1 MKNKSNQ
8 LSLLVTNPK
17 EAYRHIRNYL
27 AGRLVGVTRD
37 DALLQE
43 VIKCLFCKL
52 HLKRQRKEIE
62 NATDVLGL
70 ARTYR
75 QAFSEVR
82 SRLPNLFG
90 EQDELLLDPTSL
102 AYLNQTLEVLPLDD
116 PAYDP
121 FGDAYEVFIGSV
133 IRGQE
138 GQFFTPQNAA
148 DLLVSIITPKPGE
161 RIIDPACGSGTF
173 LSAAARSLIKKGALP
188 EDVAKDIV
196 GVDKDRYLAGLASAR
211 LGMATLAPARVYC
224 ADSLSLIEEDGSESS
239 LRDELGKFDVVLTNP
254 PFGARIVSVSPSVQP
269 LFELGHRW
277 KLDMHSGRFTKL
289 EELQSS
295 VPPQV
300 LFVERCLSLV
310 RSGGRIGMVV
320 PESLISGS
328 NYRYVVEYIRSKGH
342 VRAVIGM
349 PEALFKTSGKGG
361 THTKTCLIYMHKNGT
376 GESARGDKIFMADAQ
391 WCGRDSRGRQIE
403 RDELPEIAN
412 KYGRFLTGR
421 LDGHSHL
428 GYEVSASQIIDS
440 ILAPRYYNPDV
451 NAELSLLSDTH
462 TMVTIKDLVASGLL
476 EITTGDEVG
485 KLTYESGPIPFVR
498 TSDISNWEVKIDPKH
513 SVSEEIYRSLV
524 TKQDVREGDILFVR
538 DGTYLVGTCA
548 YITKYDTKIV
558 FQSHIYKLR
567 VRDHSKLS
575 PYLLLAVLN
584 SPPVKRQIKAKRF
597 TQDIIDSLGSRIY
610 ELALPIPKDKSVREQ
625 VANMV
630 KRAIDERSE
639 ARELTRKACLEVVG
653 TTSSVPNHN
662 RDA

>member
-1 MKNKSNQ
+1 MKTNNRQ
-8 LSLLVTNPK
+8 LSLLVNNPR
-17 EAYRHIRNYL
+17 EAYRQVRNYL
-27 AGRLVGVTRD
+27 AGRLVGITRD

-52 HLKRQRKEIE
+52 HLKRRRNEIE
-62 NATDVLGL
+62 DSTDVLGL
-70 ARTYR
+70 AHIYR

-82 SRLPNLFG
+82 SRLPNLFS
-90 EQDELLLDPTSL
+90 EEDELLLDPTSL
-102 AYLNQTLEVLPLDD
+102 AYLDQMLGILPLDD

-121 FGDAYEVFIGSV
+121 FGDAYEVFIGSG

-161 RIIDPACGSGTF
+161 KIIDPACGSGTF
-173 LSAAARSLIKKGALP
+173 LSAAARSLIKQGALP

-211 LGMATLAPARVYC
+211 LGMVTLAPARVYC

-277 KLDMHSGRFTKL
+277 KFDSHSGKFTRL
-289 EELQSS
+289 GELQPS

-310 RSGGRIGMVV
+310 RPRGRIGMVV

-328 NYRYVVEYIRSKGH
+328 NYRFVVEYIRSQGH
-342 VRAVIGM
+342 IRAVIGM
-349 PEALFKTSGKGG
+349 PESLFKTSGKGG
-361 THTKTCLIYMHKNGT
+361 THTKTCLIYIHKNGT
-376 GESARGDKIFMADAQ
+376 DDSARGNKVFMADAQ
-391 WCGRDSRGRQIE
+391 WCGRDSRGHQIE
-403 RDELPEIAN
+403 RDELPEISN
-412 KYGRFLTGR
+412 KYEQFLAGR
-421 LDGHSHL
+421 LNGHSHL
-428 GYEVSASQIIDS
+428 GYGVPVTQIIDS

-485 KLTYESGPIPFVR
+485 KLTYGSGTIPFVR
-498 TSDISNWEVKIDPKH
+498 TSDISNWEVKVDPKH
-513 SVSEEIYRSLV
+513 SVSEEIYKSLAS
-524 TKQDVREGDILFVR
+524 KQDVKEGDILFVR

-558 FQSHIYKLR
+558 FQSHMYKLR

-575 PYLLLAVLN
+575 PYLLLAALN

-597 TQDIIDSLGSRIY
+597 TQDIIDSLGGRIY
-610 ELALPIPKDKSVREQ
+610 ELVLPIPKDKSVQEQ

-653 TTSSVPNHN
+653 MTSVANHN
-662 RDA
+662 QDA